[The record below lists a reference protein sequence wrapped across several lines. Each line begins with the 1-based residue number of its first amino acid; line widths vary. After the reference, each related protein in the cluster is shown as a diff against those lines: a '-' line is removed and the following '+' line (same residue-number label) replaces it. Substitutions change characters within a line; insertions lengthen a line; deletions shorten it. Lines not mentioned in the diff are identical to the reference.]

1 MIKTYTTSQAAKI
14 IGVHPNT
21 VRFYEKLGLIPKAER
36 ANNGYRIFTELHIRQ
51 MMMIRTAFKVEILQ
65 NGLRKQIIDIVKASA
80 AGMYDEALLLTEN
93 YIKNLQKEKN
103 NANEAIDIVNKILS
117 SDIHENSNI
126 KLTQKEMA
134 QYLEIT
140 IDTLRNW
147 ELNGLFVAKRKE
159 NGYRIYTSSDLNL
172 LKIIRTLRCANYSLA
187 SILRMMNTIRENPN
201 ADIRSVMDTPS
212 PDDDIITACDKLLS
226 SLSAAENNAKAI
238 NSMVIEMKKYN
249 PPL

>member
-1 MIKTYTTSQAAKI
+1 M
-14 IGVHPNT
+14 
-21 VRFYEKLGLIPKAER
+21 
-36 ANNGYRIFTELHIRQ
+36 
-51 MMMIRTAFKVEILQ
+51 
-65 NGLRKQIIDIVKASA
+65 
-80 AGMYDEALLLTEN
+80 
-93 YIKNLQKEKN
+93 
-103 NANEAIDIVNKILS
+103 S